1 MRLRVEAM
9 GKGKAET
16 NMKLRLGFSVALVV
30 VLFAI
35 WVAFARPSCLDGYSP
50 SLGRDLRWSCV
61 QE

>member
-1 MRLRVEAM
+1 VKGD
-9 GKGKAET
+9 GKAEAET

-35 WVAFARPSCLDGYSP
+35 WVALARPSCLDGYSP